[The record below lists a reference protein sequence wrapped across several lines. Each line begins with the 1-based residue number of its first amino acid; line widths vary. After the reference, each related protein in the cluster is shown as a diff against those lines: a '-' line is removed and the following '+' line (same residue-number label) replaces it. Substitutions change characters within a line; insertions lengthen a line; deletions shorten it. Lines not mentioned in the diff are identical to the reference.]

1 MKKLLVAI
9 ALLAGSGSTYASPCV
24 DGTLAD
30 YLALGSGGC
39 TIAGNTLAGFSA
51 TSVLTGATP
60 IDASNVNVTAI
71 NGASGFGLD
80 FTLATGTPNATG
92 PLGLLDILL
101 GYTVSG
107 SRLIGA
113 SLGLGLSSVSGDAAI
128 TVLENICVNGSYNDF
143 LANGPALCGGT
154 ESANLTTLSSDISSI
169 GSDSAG
175 FAVSSFFDVFAE
187 LIIDGGLAGNAQLSG
202 PVSTRFSVPEPSSL
216 ALMMLAVI
224 AVGYARSRRRPAHTA
239 LR

>member
-1 MKKLLVAI
+1 MKRLLLAI
-9 ALLAGSGSTYASPCV
+9 ALFAGSGSTYASACV
-24 DGTLAD
+24 DGTLSD
-30 YLALGSGGC
+30 YLALASGGC

-60 IDASNVNVTAI
+60 IDAANVNVTAV
-71 NGASGFGLD
+71 NGAGGFGLD
-80 FTLATGTPNATG
+80 FTLASGSPNSTG

-113 SLGLGLSSVSGDAAI
+113 SLGLGSSSVAGDAAI

-154 ESANLTTLSSDISSI
+154 GFANLTTLSSDILSI
-169 GSDSAG
+169 DSDSAG
-175 FAVSSFFDVFAE
+175 FAVSSFFDVFVE
-187 LIIDGGLAGNAQLSG
+187 LTLDGGLAGNALLSG

-216 ALMMLAVI
+216 ALMMLAV
-224 AVGYARSRRRPAHTA
+224 VGLGYARSRRRPPHAA
-239 LR
+239 PR

>member
-1 MKKLLVAI
+1 MKKLLLAL
-9 ALLAGSGSTYASPCV
+9 ALLAGSGSTYAATCV
-24 DGTLAD
+24 DGTLSD

-51 TSVLTGATP
+51 TSVLTGATA
-60 IDASNVNVTAI
+60 IDAANVNVTAV
-71 NGASGFGLD
+71 NGAGGFGLD
-80 FTLATGTPNATG
+80 FSLATGSPNSTG

-113 SLGLGLSSVSGDAAI
+113 SLGLGTSSVSGDAAI

-154 ESANLTTLSSDISSI
+154 GFANLTTLSSDIPSI
-169 GSDSAG
+169 DSDSAG

-187 LIIDGGLAGNAQLSG
+187 LTIDGGLAGTALLSG

-216 ALMMLAVI
+216 ALMMLAV
-224 AVGYARSRRRPAHTA
+224 VGLGYARTRRRPLHATP
-239 LR
+239 R